1 MIELGQLESQWQEF
15 AKRNVS
21 VVVVSVEG
29 REAAEATKAQFPHL
43 TVVSDEKRELSEAVE
58 VIHKHS
64 NPHDGGDTAAPTT
77 LVIDGG
83 GTVRWTYRPDYVLG
97 RLSPAEVLAAID
109 RNMPAE

>member
-1 MIELGQLESQWQEF
+1 MLELGHLESHWQEF
-15 AKRNVS
+15 AKRKVS
-21 VVVVSVEG
+21 VLVVSVED
-29 REAAEATKAQFPHL
+29 REAAKETKAHFPHL
-43 TVVSDEKRELSEAVE
+43 TGVSDEKRGLSEAVE

-64 NPHDGGDTAAPTT
+64 NPKGGDTAAPTT
-77 LVIDGG
+77 LLIDGG